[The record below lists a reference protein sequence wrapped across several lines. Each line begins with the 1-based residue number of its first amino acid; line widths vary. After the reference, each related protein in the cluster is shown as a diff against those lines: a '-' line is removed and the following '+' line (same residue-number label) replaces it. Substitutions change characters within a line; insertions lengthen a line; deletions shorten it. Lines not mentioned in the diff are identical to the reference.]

1 MLAIIPL
8 GSATDWYFRPC
19 TRLCPLYTIPWFWSG
34 RQIGRTVPS
43 VKPKQLCNGLQFCQI
58 AGAYVSRSAGFRVY
72 HSTELFCDYVPDKFY
87 PPQGWKS
94 YLALEL
100 GGRIVELNQ

>member
-1 MLAIIPL
+1 MDYSFAKLQERTFLEVL
-8 GSATDWYFRPC
+8 GS
-19 TRLCPLYTIPWFWSG
+19 G
-34 RQIGRTVPS
+34 
-43 VKPKQLCNGLQFCQI
+43 
-58 AGAYVSRSAGFRVY
+58 VY

-100 GGRIVELNQ
+100 GGRIVELNQWFYMGTQTFKVRYTTLQFYRILFLVDI